1 MLDHEE
7 LELTVTLTTKHE
19 LDNCDSIYS
28 LQADGLCRP
37 PKNRDGQKTDV
48 LCPSEG

>member
-19 LDNCDSIYS
+19 LDNCGSIYS
-28 LQADGLCRP
+28 VQADGQCRP
-37 PKNRDGQKTDV
+37 PNNGNGQKTDV
-48 LCPSEG
+48 LCPS